1 METSSH
7 SNRRWRPASN
17 VNTQRDLQRS
27 VPSDEQQIP
36 PHDDS
41 DVQAEERRGGLRRLV
56 TCCLMWDH
64 CFILSSLIAVGIGFA
79 AGFALYYSGAPSSAL
94 VWVGLPGEL
103 WMQMLKAVVLPL
115 IISSIIT
122 GTAGLKP
129 KDNGRVTGVALSYII
144 ATNVMGAIFGTVLAV
159 AIKPGVRD
167 TGTVDTSTKVQTDHL
182 ETADLFADLIRNLVP
197 DNVVTACFEKVQTR
211 YRPKSIRPGSNI
223 TQYER
228 YLGTSS
234 GTNIL
239 GLVIVST
246 SLGMAA
252 AQMEEVARPFL
263 KFFQSTAEVLVRL
276 IQWIVWMTPVGAAS
290 LIAKAVGGTQDVE
303 ATFRGLGFFVLA
315 ETSGILALTIV
326 LSIIYVIF
334 LRQNPLPFVASTSR
348 AITAGFASAS
358 SIVAMPEIIR
368 CVEDRHKIDPRISRF
383 VVPLAVALNR
393 DGSALFIAMTSL
405 YIAQVNGVAHVGTA
419 VMITILSA
427 IGSLAIPGVPSA
439 SIVTILMICASL
451 DIQPANVG
459 IIIALEWYSD
469 RLRAIPNMLSH
480 CVCAVLT
487 WQFCRSS
494 LLPEVDQVRQSKAET
509 SRNSNRESF
518 SETNI

>member
-94 VWVGLPGEL
+94 VWVG
-103 WMQMLKAVVLPL
+103 
-115 IISSIIT
+115 
-122 GTAGLKP
+122 TAGLKP

-159 AIKPGVRD
+159 AIKPGRGAILSVSSPD
-167 TGTVDTSTKVQTDHL
+167 IHV
-182 ETADLFADLIRNLVP
+182 LFSRNLVP